1 LIRSFQIWLWGI
13 VMELEY
19 QLYPWKT
26 SNPPSWAVERYNLD
40 HGIIDDYEDHMHYGW
55 LKSHDDKIGRLQ
67 KEMIYALDEIRKL
80 REKSNV

>member
-1 LIRSFQIWLWGI
+1 MIRSFQIWLWGI

-40 HGIIDDYEDHMHYGW
+40 HGITDDYEDHMHYGW
-55 LKSHDDKIGRLQ
+55 LKSHDDKSDRIQ